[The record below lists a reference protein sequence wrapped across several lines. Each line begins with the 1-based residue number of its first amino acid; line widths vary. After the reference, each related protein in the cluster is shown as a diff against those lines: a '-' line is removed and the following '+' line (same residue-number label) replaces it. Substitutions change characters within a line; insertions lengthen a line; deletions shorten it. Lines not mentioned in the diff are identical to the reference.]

1 MLKPALARGEIQCI
15 GATTLDE
22 YRQHI
27 EKDGALERRFQKV
40 IVEPTSI
47 EETIHILHNIKERYE
62 EHHNVIYT
70 DDAIDACVKLTNR
83 YISDRHLPDKA
94 IDALDES
101 GSRVHI
107 SNIVVP
113 EKILLLEKQL
123 EDTKKEKMMAVKNQN
138 FEKAASFRDREKD
151 LLDLIDQEKKKWEK
165 ELAVNRETV
174 DADKVAEVV
183 AMMTGVPVQRIAQ
196 TEGTRLLNMA
206 EELKGSVIGQDEAIQ
221 KVVKSIQR
229 NRAGLKDPNKPIGT
243 FIFLGPTG
251 VGKTQLAKVLAKFL
265 FDTTDNLVR
274 IDMSEYMEK
283 FSVSRLVGAPPG
295 YVGYEEGGQLTE
307 AVRRHPYSVVLLDEI
322 EKANPDVFDILLQ
335 VLDDG
340 RLTDGKGRTVNFR
353 NTVIIMTS
361 NIGSDIISRIEAT
374 PGTLAYEEE
383 YSRITTVVLE
393 HMKTVFRPEFL
404 NRVDEVVVFNP
415 LGQTELTDI
424 LSLVIDKTVAKVR
437 ERDIEL
443 TVSDELRRH
452 LVTIGY
458 DPVYGARPLKRT
470 VQKVLEDRLAD
481 ALLSGEVKP
490 GDKVLAD
497 YEADRV
503 VFHKQ

>member
-1 MLKPALARGEIQCI
+1 
-15 GATTLDE
+15 
-22 YRQHI
+22 
-27 EKDGALERRFQKV
+27 
-40 IVEPTSI
+40 
-47 EETIHILHNIKERYE
+47 
-62 EHHNVIYT
+62 
-70 DDAIDACVKLTNR
+70 
-83 YISDRHLPDKA
+83 
-94 IDALDES
+94 
-101 GSRVHI
+101 
-107 SNIVVP
+107 
-113 EKILLLEKQL
+113 
-123 EDTKKEKMMAVKNQN
+123 
-138 FEKAASFRDREKD
+138 
-151 LLDLIDQEKKKWEK
+151 
-165 ELAVNRETV
+165 
-174 DADKVAEVV
+174 
-183 AMMTGVPVQRIAQ
+183 
-196 TEGTRLLNMA
+196 
-206 EELKGSVIGQDEAIQ
+206 
-221 KVVKSIQR
+221 
-229 NRAGLKDPNKPIGT
+229 
-243 FIFLGPTG
+243 
-251 VGKTQLAKVLAKFL
+251 
-265 FDTTDNLVR
+265 
-274 IDMSEYMEK
+274 MEK

-307 AVRRHPYSVVLLDEI
+307 AVRRHPYSVVLLDEV

-374 PGTLAYEEE
+374 PGTVAYEEE
-383 YSRITTVVLE
+383 YSRVTTVVLE

-415 LGQTELTDI
+415 LGQVELASI
-424 LSLVIDKTVAKVR
+424 LQLVIDKTVAKVR

-452 LVTIGY
+452 LVTIGF

-503 VFHKQ
+503 VFRKQ